1 MMNKQEKIFS
11 RRQML
16 EMAIGFGGFGFAF
29 SGTGGSV
36 FAQEAKRLFTPP
48 LTLGPFYPQIK
59 PLDTDADLTLL
70 AGNKGRAEGKVVH
83 LMGRVI
89 NLKGEPVRGAK
100 IEIWQADTNGR
111 YSHPSDPNTAPLD
124 KNFQGYG
131 VQTTDAEGRYR
142 FKTVKP
148 GAYTGLIAG
157 MRTPHI
163 HFEVAGKYDRVITQ
177 VFFPDEPLNEKDT
190 ILQSLKSPHKESV
203 IVKLMPPTKELEAD
217 SVVAVWDMVL
227 LKG

>member
-1 MMNKQEKIFS
+1 MNKQETIFS
-11 RRQML
+11 RRQL
-16 EMAIGFGGFGFAF
+16 LGMAIGFGGLGFAF
-29 SGTGGSV
+29 SGTTGSV

-59 PLDTDADLTLL
+59 PLDQDADLTML
-70 AGNKGRAEGKVVH
+70 AGNLKRAEGKVVH
-83 LMGRVI
+83 LMGRVM
-89 NLKGEPVRGAK
+89 NLKGEPVSGARV
-100 IEIWQADTNGR
+100 EIWQADTHGR

-124 KNFQGYG
+124 PNFQGYG

-142 FKTVKP
+142 FKTIKP
-148 GAYTGLIAG
+148 GAYPGLIAG

-163 HFEVAGKYDRVITQ
+163 HFEVAGKFDRVITQ

-203 IVKLMPPTKELEAD
+203 IMKVMPPTKELEAE

>member
-1 MMNKQEKIFS
+1 MHKQEKGFS

-16 EMAIGFGGFGFAF
+16 GMAIGFGGLGFAF
-29 SGTGGSV
+29 SGTTGSV
-36 FAQEAKRLFTPP
+36 FAHEARRLYTPP
-48 LTLGPFYPQIK
+48 LTLGPFYPQMK
-59 PLDTDADLTLL
+59 LPDQDADLTML
-70 AGNKGRAEGKVVH
+70 AGNLKRAEGKVVH
-83 LMGRVI
+83 LTGRVM
-89 NLKGEPVRGAK
+89 NLKGEPVSGAK
-100 IEIWQADTNGR
+100 VEIWQADTHGR

-124 KNFQGYG
+124 PNFQGYG

-142 FKTVKP
+142 FKTIKP
-148 GAYTGLIAG
+148 GAYPGLIAG

-163 HFEVAGKYDRVITQ
+163 HFEVAGKFDRVITQ

-203 IVKLMPPTKELEAD
+203 IMKVVPPTKELEAE